1 MFPRYTEAVPDSLQE
16 KDRQQEE
23 VRDDSLSSAT
33 QPASGVDMP
42 LLLRKQEKMLA
53 DLRPLGSLLVAFSGG
68 ADSAYLAWAAQQAL
82 GDRALAVT
90 ALSPSFSE
98 HDRRESERFA
108 AAAGIHHECIETD
121 EFSNPLYVA
130 NSADRCYHCKDEL
143 FEKLEA
149 LACARGFSAIA
160 YGINADDTHEFR
172 PGHRAAAEH
181 QILAPLLDAGLRKN
195 EIRALSR
202 LAGLTTWDRPA
213 AACLSSRVAY
223 GTAVTPELL
232 ARIERGE
239 SFLRDLGFRQFRL
252 RVHGELARIEIAP
265 EELTHALAAEMVQRM
280 SAYLKELGFTYV
292 TLDLEGYRTGSLNAL
307 IKKRS
312 A

>member
-1 MFPRYTEAVPDSLQE
+1 MFPRYTDSVSDSLRK
-16 KDRQQEE
+16 KDPLQEE
-23 VRDDSLSSAT
+23 HGGDSVSRAVQTAPVIDVS
-33 QPASGVDMP
+33 
-42 LLLRKQEKMLA
+42 LLLRKQDKMLA
-53 DLRPLGSLLVAFSGG
+53 ELRPLGSLLVAFSGG
-68 ADSAYLAWAAQQAL
+68 ADSAYLAWAAHQAL
-82 GDRALAVT
+82 GERALAVT
-90 ALSPSFSE
+90 ALSASFSE
-98 HDRRESERFA
+98 HDRRESQRFA
-108 AAAGIHHECIETD
+108 AAAGIRHECIDTD
-121 EFSNPLYVA
+121 ELSNPLYVA
-130 NSADRCYHCKDEL
+130 NNADRCYYCKSEL
-143 FEKLEA
+143 FEKLES
-149 LACARGFSAIA
+149 LARTRGFSAIA

-195 EIRALSR
+195 EIRELSR

-265 EELTHALAAEMVQRM
+265 EELPRALAGEMIQRM

-307 IKKRS
+307 VKKRS

>member
-1 MFPRYTEAVPDSLQE
+1 MNNPSE
-16 KDRQQEE
+16 KNESHEE
-23 VRDDSLSSAT
+23 TL
-33 QPASGVDMP
+33 
-42 LLLRKQEKMLA
+42 LLLRKQDEMLA
-53 DLRPLGSLLVAFSGG
+53 SLRPIGSLLVAFSGG
-68 ADSAYLAWAAQQAL
+68 ADSAYLAWVAHQAL

-98 HDRRESERFA
+98 HDRRESCNFA
-108 AAAGIHHECIETD
+108 VAADIRHECIETD

-143 FEKLEA
+143 FEKMEA
-149 LACARGFSAIA
+149 LARARGFAAIA

-181 QILAPLLDAGLRKN
+181 KVLAPLLDAGLRKT
-195 EIRALSR
+195 EIRVLSR

-239 SFLRDLGFRQFRL
+239 TSLRGLGFRQFRL
-252 RVHGELARIEIAP
+252 RVHGEVARIEIASD
-265 EELTHALAAEMVQRM
+265 ELPRALDTGMFQKI
-280 SAYLKELGFTYV
+280 SASLKELGFTYI

>member
-1 MFPRYTEAVPDSLQE
+1 MTDALSRTCAIDVPL
-16 KDRQQEE
+16 
-23 VRDDSLSSAT
+23 A
-33 QPASGVDMP
+33 
-42 LLLRKQEKMLA
+42 LRKQEQMLA
-53 DLRPLGSLLVAFSGG
+53 ALRPLGSLLVAFSGG
-68 ADSAYLAWAAQQAL
+68 ADSAYLAWAAHQAL
-82 GDRALAVT
+82 DERVLAVT
-90 ALSPSFSE
+90 AVSASFSE

-108 AAAGIHHECIETD
+108 AATRIRHECIATD

-130 NSADRCYHCKDEL
+130 NGADRCYHCKDEL
-143 FEKLEA
+143 FEKLET
-149 LACARGFSAIA
+149 LARARGFSAIA

-181 QILAPLLDAGLRKN
+181 KVLAPLLDAGLRKQ
-195 EIRALSR
+195 EIRELSR
-202 LAGLTTWDRPA
+202 LAGLSTWDRPA

-232 ARIERGE
+232 ARIEHGE
-239 SFLRDLGFRQFRL
+239 ALLREMGFRQFRL
-252 RVHGELARIEIAP
+252 RVHGELARIEIASD
-265 EELTHALAAEMVQRM
+265 ELPRALTGEMLQKIP
-280 SAYLKELGFTYV
+280 ADLKELGFTYV

>member
-1 MFPRYTEAVPDSLQE
+1 
-16 KDRQQEE
+16 
-23 VRDDSLSSAT
+23 
-33 QPASGVDMP
+33 
-42 LLLRKQEKMLA
+42 MLA
-53 DLRPLGSLLVAFSGG
+53 ALRPLGSLLVAFSGG
-68 ADSAYLAWAAQQAL
+68 ADSAYLAWIAHQAL

-98 HDRRESERFA
+98 HDLRESRNFA
-108 AAAGIHHECIETD
+108 AAAGIRHECIETE

-130 NSADRCYHCKDEL
+130 NSADRCYHCKHEL
-143 FEKLEA
+143 FEKLES
-149 LACARGFSAIA
+149 LARARGFAAIT
-160 YGINADDTHEFR
+160 YGINTDDTHEFR
-172 PGHRAAAEH
+172 PGHRAAAEYKV
-181 QILAPLLDAGLRKN
+181 LAPLLDAGLRKQ
-195 EIRALSR
+195 EIRVLSR
-202 LAGLTTWDRPA
+202 LAGLITWDRPA

-239 SFLRDLGFRQFRL
+239 TLLRNLGFRQFRL
-252 RVHGELARIEIAP
+252 RVHGELARIEIASD
-265 EELTHALAAEMVQRM
+265 ELSRALDIEMFREI
-280 SAYLKELGFTYV
+280 SASLKELGFTYV